1 LKWVTVAAF
10 MALAV
15 SLGAVGQMNL
25 KHGMQKFGDLGT
37 PGLGLVIAVLRA
49 ALTPHVLLG
58 LVLYAV
64 SAGLWLVVI
73 SPGGWA
79 LSYAY
84 PMIAVN
90 YVAVVLLSRA
100 LFREAVMPMQW
111 LGIVMICL
119 GVFLVGTFGAARG
132 ATP

>member
-1 LKWVTVAAF
+1 

-15 SLGAVGQMNL
+15 SLGALGQMNL
-25 KHGMQKFGDLGT
+25 KHGMQKFGDLGA
-37 PGLGLVIAVLRA
+37 PGLGLVINVLRA
-49 ALTPHVLLG
+49 VLTPHVLLG
-58 LVLYAV
+58 LVLCGM

-84 PMIAVN
+84 PMIAVS

-100 LFREAVMPMQW
+100 LFRESVMPMQW
-111 LGIVMICL
+111 LGIAMICL
-119 GVFLVGTFGAARG
+119 GVFLVGTFGATKG
-132 ATP
+132 AAP